1 MEFMCNERNHS
12 ICYITTTYEVHTFKN
27 KTERKRH
34 FCLLFSLLYLLI
46 RSYKLAIIETRAYDI
61 AHDEDAMISVISQI
75 L

>member
-1 MEFMCNERNHS
+1 MKK
-12 ICYITTTYEVHTFKN
+12 ITVFVILQQHEVHTFKN

-46 RSYKLAIIETRAYDI
+46 RNYELAIIETRAYDI
-61 AHDEDAMISVISQI
+61 AHDEDAMISLISQI

>member
-1 MEFMCNERNHS
+1 MCNERNHS

-27 KTERKRH
+27 ETERKRH

-46 RSYKLAIIETRAYDI
+46 RSYKLAIIETRDI
-61 AHDEDAMISVISQI
+61 ARDEDAMISLISQI

>member
-1 MEFMCNERNHS
+1 MKK
-12 ICYITTTYEVHTFKN
+12 ITVFVILQQHEVDTFKN

-61 AHDEDAMISVISQI
+61 AHDEDAMISLISQI